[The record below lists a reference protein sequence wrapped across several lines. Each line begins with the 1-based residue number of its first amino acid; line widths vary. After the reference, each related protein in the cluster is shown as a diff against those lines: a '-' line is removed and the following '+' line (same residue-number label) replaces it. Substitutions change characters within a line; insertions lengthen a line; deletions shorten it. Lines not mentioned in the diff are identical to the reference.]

1 MAIAVRITFST
12 IVYSF
17 LASTMSKLKYHQ
29 AFTNLTTLALLHLY
43 SHMEMSSRFVPIKK
57 RSELLIKFLKKQ
69 MALQGNAIIKKDIK
83 VLITQARQGK
93 NIEKKLGE
101 LHKVNCQYGEK
112 FTDADHLFILLT
124 YLYEQHG
131 FESTLDNPEIEREAG
146 IIYTDSEL
154 IDTCFSDENI
164 LSRPLPISIIMDEP
178 SRLVDI
184 INGHGGMFIAEHLS
198 TSIDNRCA
206 TVLLHKIPTPEK

>member
-1 MAIAVRITFST
+1 
-12 IVYSF
+12 
-17 LASTMSKLKYHQ
+17 MSKLKYHQ

-43 SHMEMSSRFVPIKK
+43 SYMEMSSRFVPMKK

-124 YLYEQHG
+124 YLYEAHG
-131 FESTLDNPEIEREAG
+131 FESTLDTPEIEREPG

-184 INGHGGMFIAEHLS
+184 INGHGGMFIAEYLS

-206 TVLLHKIPTPEK
+206 TVLLHKIPTAEK

>member
-1 MAIAVRITFST
+1 
-12 IVYSF
+12 
-17 LASTMSKLKYHQ
+17 MSKLKYHQ

-43 SHMEMSSRFVPIKK
+43 SYMEMSSRFVPMKK

-124 YLYEQHG
+124 YLYEEHG
-131 FESTLDNPEIEREAG
+131 FESTLDNPEIEREPG
-146 IIYTDSEL
+146 IIYIDSEL

-178 SRLVDI
+178 SRLLDI

>member
-1 MAIAVRITFST
+1 
-12 IVYSF
+12 
-17 LASTMSKLKYHQ
+17 MSKLKYHQ
-29 AFTNLTTLALLHLY
+29 AFTNFTTLALLHLY
-43 SHMEMSSRFVPIKK
+43 SYMAMSSRFVPIKK
-57 RSELLIKFLKKQ
+57 RSELLIKFLKTH
-69 MALQGNAIIKKDIK
+69 MALPCNDIIKKDIK
-83 VLITQARQGK
+83 TLIALARKGK
-93 NIEKKLGE
+93 NVEEKLWE
-101 LHKVNCQYGEK
+101 WHKVNCQYGEK

-131 FESTLDNPEIEREAG
+131 FESTLDNPEIEREPG

>member
-1 MAIAVRITFST
+1 
-12 IVYSF
+12 
-17 LASTMSKLKYHQ
+17 MSKLKYHQ

-43 SHMEMSSRFVPIKK
+43 SYMEMSSRFVPMKK

-131 FESTLDNPEIEREAG
+131 FESTLDNPEIEREPG

-184 INGHGGMFIAEHLS
+184 INGHGGMFIAEYVS
-198 TSIDNRCA
+198 TSIDDKCA
-206 TVLLHKIPTPEK
+206 TLLLHKPPTTKK

>member
-1 MAIAVRITFST
+1 
-12 IVYSF
+12 
-17 LASTMSKLKYHQ
+17 MSKLKYHQ

-43 SHMEMSSRFVPIKK
+43 SYMEMSSRFVPIKK

-69 MALQGNAIIKKDIK
+69 MTLPCNVIIKKDIK

-131 FESTLDNPEIEREAG
+131 FESTLDNPEIEREPG

-154 IDTCFSDENI
+154 IDTCFSYENI
-164 LSRPLPISIIMDEP
+164 LSRPLPLSILMEEP

>member
-1 MAIAVRITFST
+1 
-12 IVYSF
+12 
-17 LASTMSKLKYHQ
+17 MSKLKYHQ
-29 AFTNLTTLALLHLY
+29 AFTDLTTLALLHLY

-69 MALQGNAIIKKDIK
+69 MALHGNAIIKKDIK

-124 YLYEQHG
+124 YLYEEHG
-131 FESTLDNPEIEREAG
+131 FESTLDNPEIEREHG
-146 IIYTDSEL
+146 IIYTNSEL
-154 IDTCFSDENI
+154 IDTCFSDENMF
-164 LSRPLPISIIMDEP
+164 SRPLPLSIIMDEP

-184 INGHGGMFIAEHLS
+184 INSHGGMFIAEYLS

>member
-1 MAIAVRITFST
+1 
-12 IVYSF
+12 
-17 LASTMSKLKYHQ
+17 MSKLKYHQ

-43 SHMEMSSRFVPIKK
+43 SYMEMSSRFVPMKK

-124 YLYEQHG
+124 YLYEAHG
-131 FESTLDNPEIEREAG
+131 FESTLDTPEIEREPG

-206 TVLLHKIPTPEK
+206 TVLLHKIPTAEK

>member
-1 MAIAVRITFST
+1 
-12 IVYSF
+12 
-17 LASTMSKLKYHQ
+17 MSKLKYHH

-43 SHMEMSSRFVPIKK
+43 SYMEMSSRFVPIKK

-131 FESTLDNPEIEREAG
+131 FESTLDNPEIEREPG

-164 LSRPLPISIIMDEP
+164 LSRPLPLSIIMDEP

-184 INGHGGMFIAEHLS
+184 INGHGGMFIAEYLS

-206 TVLLHKIPTPEK
+206 TVLLHKIPTAEK

>member
-1 MAIAVRITFST
+1 
-12 IVYSF
+12 
-17 LASTMSKLKYHQ
+17 MSKLKYHQ
-29 AFTNLTTLALLHLY
+29 VFTNLTTLALLHLY
-43 SHMEMSSRFVPIKK
+43 SYMEMSSRFVPMKK

-131 FESTLDNPEIEREAG
+131 FESTLDNTEIEREPG

-164 LSRPLPISIIMDEP
+164 LSRPLPLSIIMDEP

-184 INGHGGMFIAEHLS
+184 INGHGGMFIAEYLS

>member
-1 MAIAVRITFST
+1 
-12 IVYSF
+12 
-17 LASTMSKLKYHQ
+17 MSKLKYHQ

-43 SHMEMSSRFVPIKK
+43 SYMEMSSRFVPIKK

-112 FTDADHLFILLT
+112 FTDADHLFILLN
-124 YLYEQHG
+124 YLYEEHG
-131 FESTLDNPEIEREAG
+131 FESTLDNPEIERVAG

-154 IDTCFSDENI
+154 IDTCFSNENV
-164 LSRPLPISIIMDEP
+164 LTRPLPLSILMDEP

>member
-1 MAIAVRITFST
+1 
-12 IVYSF
+12 
-17 LASTMSKLKYHQ
+17 
-29 AFTNLTTLALLHLY
+29 
-43 SHMEMSSRFVPIKK
+43 MEMSSRFVPMKK

-124 YLYEQHG
+124 YLYEEHG
-131 FESTLDNPEIEREAG
+131 FESTLDNPEIEREPG

-206 TVLLHKIPTPEK
+206 TVLLHKIPTAEK